1 MNSPYPENMIF
12 DEKKTDDQSKLD
24 RQDTHSNGEIQLI
37 AIGGSIGTS
46 TFVSVGIGLARGG
59 PGSLLIAFLFY
70 STILS
75 CVYNCMAE
83 MAVFMPVSS
92 AFVRMAGR
100 WVDEAFGFMAGWN
113 FFLYQA
119 IMIPYEITA
128 IALVLSYWRDDI
140 PVAAMVSACVVPY
153 LLINILAVQVY
164 GEAEFWLASGKVML
178 LMILFSFTF
187 VTMLGGNPDRDRF
200 GFRYWNNPG
209 SFAEYMSTGDL
220 GRFEA
225 FLEPLWNTALIIVG
239 PEYVAMVAG
248 EAKFPRPY
256 MKSAFKAA
264 YWRFLAFFVG
274 SALCASIVIPY
285 NDPALRNVV
294 FGSSEKAGTAAASPF
309 VIAMSNMRVG
319 VLPHITNA
327 LMITSIFSAGNAFTY
342 CGSRTLYGLAL
353 EGQAPAILLKCT
365 KSGVPIYTLGV
376 TMLFPLLA
384 YLNVSSGSSSVLTWL
399 INVIT
404 SAEIIDYIVISIT
417 RIADGSVLSIIVCAY
432 GYAVFL
438 PVKWD
443 VGTFFT
449 SYAMVFLAPILYF
462 GWKLV
467 KRTSVI
473 KAADADLVWEK
484 PMIDAYEAAF
494 EEEPVGF
501 WTEMA
506 QMMGFKRQKAKHHAW
521 VKIDRAFDQDC
532 TTAVIA
538 GVARGATSPGVGY
551 WAVGKLPARE
561 PAPQLPARHSSAR
574 SCGLALTGAIFA
586 KSRAAIREAEDAL
599 RYSAGNFY
607 INCKTTAAL
616 IGQQSFG
623 GGRSSGTNDKAGS
636 SDPLRRFASPRM
648 IKEEFFPQK
657 AFLYPSNES

>member
-1 MNSPYPENMIF
+1 MNSPYPDNMIF
-12 DEKKTDDQSKLD
+12 DEKKTDNQSELD
-24 RQDTHSNGEIQLI
+24 RQDTHHDGAVVAFGQEHSDHLHRSLSYRQIQLI

-75 CVYNCMAE
+75 CVNNCMAE

-100 WVDEAFGFMAGWN
+100 WVDEAFRFMAGWN

-140 PVAAMVSACVVPY
+140 PVAAVVSACVILY

-164 GEAEFWLASGKVML
+164 GEAEFWLASGKVIL

-209 SFAEYMSTGDL
+209 SFAEYITTGDL
-220 GRFEA
+220 GRFEG
-225 FLEPLWNTALIIVG
+225 FLGALWNTALIIVG

-256 MKSAFKAA
+256 MN
-264 YWRFLAFFVG
+264 
-274 SALCASIVIPY
+274 ALCASIVIPY
-285 NDPALRNVV
+285 NDPALLNVV

-353 EGQAPAILLKCT
+353 EGQAPTILLKCT
-365 KSGVPIYTLGV
+365 KSGVPIYALGV

-404 SAEIIDYIVISIT
+404 SAQIIDYIVISIT
-417 RIADGSVLSIIVCAY
+417 YIFFYRACKAQNIDRRSLHYYGYFQPYCGWIGAIVLSIIVCAY

-438 PVKWD
+438 PGNWD
-443 VGTFFT
+443 VGSFFT
-449 SYAMVFLAPILYF
+449 SYAMVFLAPVLYF

-473 KAADADLVWEK
+473 KAADADLIWEK
-484 PMIDAYEAAF
+484 PTIDMYEAAF

-506 QMMGFKRQKAKHHAW
+506 QMMGFKRQKAKHHA
-521 VKIDRAFDQDC
+521 
-532 TTAVIA
+532 
-538 GVARGATSPGVGY
+538 
-551 WAVGKLPARE
+551 
-561 PAPQLPARHSSAR
+561 
-574 SCGLALTGAIFA
+574 
-586 KSRAAIREAEDAL
+586 
-599 RYSAGNFY
+599 
-607 INCKTTAAL
+607 
-616 IGQQSFG
+616 
-623 GGRSSGTNDKAGS
+623 
-636 SDPLRRFASPRM
+636 
-648 IKEEFFPQK
+648 
-657 AFLYPSNES
+657 

>member
-1 MNSPYPENMIF
+1 MIF
-12 DEKKTDDQSKLD
+12 DEKKTDNQSELD
-24 RQDTHSNGEIQLI
+24 RQDTHHNGEVVAFGQQHNDHLHRSLSYRQIQLI

-70 STILS
+70 SAILS
-75 CVYNCMAE
+75 CVNNCMAE

-128 IALVLSYWRDDI
+128 ITLVLSYWRDDI
-140 PVAAMVSACVVPY
+140 PVASVVSACVVLYLFVYPY
-153 LLINILAVQVY
+153 QCKRNLLTQLNLINILAVQVY
-164 GEAEFWLASGKVML
+164 GEAEFWLASGKVIL

-187 VTMLGGNPDRDRF
+187 VTMLGGNTDRDRF

-209 SFAEYMSTGDL
+209 SFAEYMTTGDL
-220 GRFEA
+220 GRFEG
-225 FLEPLWNTALIIVG
+225 FLGALWNTALIIVG

-256 MKSAFKAA
+256 MKSAFKAT

-319 VLPHITNA
+319 VLPHITSA

-353 EGQAPAILLKCT
+353 EGQAPAVLKCT
-365 KSGVPIYTLGV
+365 KSGVPIYALGV

-404 SAEIIDYIVISIT
+404 SAQIIDYIVISIT
-417 RIADGSVLSIIVCAY
+417 YIFFYRACKAQNIDRRSLHYYGYFQPYCGWIGAIVLSIIVCAY

-438 PVKWD
+438 PGNWD

-449 SYAMVFLAPILYF
+449 SYAMVFLAPVLYF

-473 KAADADLVWEK
+473 KAVDADLVWEK

-494 EEEPVGF
+494 KEEPVGF
-501 WTEMA
+501 WTEMT
-506 QMMGFKRQKAKHHAW
+506 QMMGFKRQKAKHHA
-521 VKIDRAFDQDC
+521 
-532 TTAVIA
+532 
-538 GVARGATSPGVGY
+538 
-551 WAVGKLPARE
+551 
-561 PAPQLPARHSSAR
+561 
-574 SCGLALTGAIFA
+574 
-586 KSRAAIREAEDAL
+586 
-599 RYSAGNFY
+599 
-607 INCKTTAAL
+607 
-616 IGQQSFG
+616 
-623 GGRSSGTNDKAGS
+623 
-636 SDPLRRFASPRM
+636 
-648 IKEEFFPQK
+648 
-657 AFLYPSNES
+657 